1 MLAPLPTTERL
12 TLREMD
18 ASDTPA
24 LARILTDPLAMVA
37 YEGAFT
43 ADEVDE
49 WLARQRERY
58 ATDGFGLWAVELR
71 ATGEMVGQCGL
82 TTQVIDGQPMIEV
95 GYLFA
100 RQWWHQGFAM
110 EAAQA
115 CRDWAFEHL
124 PVDVVCSKIRDTNLA
139 SMNVAIRNGMTV
151 RHRTVTQFRGVDMPH
166 LVFAITRDE
175 WMLRS
180 RPPA

>member
-1 MLAPLPTTERL
+1 MLAPLPTTDRL
-12 TLREMD
+12 ALREMD
-18 ASDTPA
+18 ASDAPA
-24 LARILTDPLAMVA
+24 LASILTDPVAMVA

-43 ADEVDE
+43 DAEVDE
-49 WLARQRERY
+49 WLRRQRERY
-58 ATDGFGLWAVELR
+58 AVEGFGLWAAELR
-71 ATGEMVGQCGL
+71 ETGEMVGQCGL
-82 TTQVIDGQPMIEV
+82 TTQVIDGEPIIEV

-100 RQWWHQGFAM
+100 RRWWHQGFAT
-110 EAAQA
+110 EAARA
-115 CRDWAFEHL
+115 CRDWAFEHV

-139 SMNVAIRNGMTV
+139 SMNVAIRNGMTA
-151 RHRTVTQFRGVDMPH
+151 RRRILTRYRGVDMPH